1 MPATEMIVIIAGFT
15 ALALS
20 FIQLLR
26 LVGTAIT
33 HQTIRRAIDRE
44 PSTAEPLL
52 ERITAP
58 RAQAAD
64 DERLAVILIAFGLA
78 LIGASVIADDTGTWM
93 RYGIA
98 GALFPL
104 IVGGA
109 LWLRHYA
116 IERAKRGEAK

>member
-1 MPATEMIVIIAGFT
+1 MPATEMLALIAAFA

-26 LVGTAIT
+26 LVGTAIK
-33 HQTIRRAIDRE
+33 HSTIRRAIDRE

-52 ERITAP
+52 ERLMSP
-58 RAQAAD
+58 QQERAGD
-64 DERLAVILIAFGLA
+64 DRLGIILVAFGA
-78 LIGASVIADDTGTWM
+78 AMIGASIIAGDVGDWT
-93 RYGIA
+93 RYGVA

-104 IVGGA
+104 IVGAA

-116 IERAKRGEAK
+116 IERARRGESK